1 MQTAIADNELISP
14 AVFEA
19 LAEQTLVGMTVVAD
33 GRIVYANRKCCELFG
48 YRRSEFLRLSPLELV
63 IEGQRDSVRERM
75 EQRLRGESLSS
86 EYFVHVLRKDGSP
99 LELEVR
105 GTVIDFGGTAA
116 LATSFVDVT
125 EIRRA
130 KQEIEWLAA
139 VAQHARHK
147 RDIAQRYLDVA
158 GVMLIVFSADE
169 TISLINRMGCSVLG
183 YRGSEDLVGKN
194 WIEVFIPE
202 ARRSEMRA
210 AFHSFLDGTSPGGET
225 YENPVLTRS
234 GEERIINWR
243 NERLIDENGKTTG
256 ILSSGED
263 ITERRR
269 AEASLRASESRFR
282 QIAENLQEVFW
293 ITNADKTELEYVSP
307 AYELVWGRS
316 LAEVYARPT
325 SFLDAIVPE
334 DRDHIEEQVRKQ
346 TSADY
351 DAEYRIVR
359 ADGEIRWIHDRS
371 VGIKND
377 EGRVY
382 RLIGIAEDI
391 TQRKRAELRL
401 HELAHFDQLTGL
413 ANRTS
418 FLARLDREIAQGGSG
433 AVFLLDLDGF
443 KKLNDSAGHHI
454 GDLLLRAAAG
464 RLAATVSAGV
474 LISRWGGDE
483 FALFVPAPAGSSELN
498 EIVRAIHAAFE
509 QPFLFPHREVFLSAS
524 FGIASFPNDGGSA
537 EALLMNAD
545 LALYEAKAAGK
556 ATSRVFTPALKDA
569 VQKELDLEAELRR
582 AFSNSEFGLYYQP
595 QVDLKT
601 GTLIGAEALLR
612 WRHPKRGIL
621 EPAAF
626 LRVLKESPIA
636 AAVGNWTID
645 EALAAAER
653 LYRSGYHLRIAVNL
667 FSAQVRAGGLEKI
680 IERSL
685 EQHSIPPELFEI
697 EITEKIALGANAMT
711 ISTLTAIRDLGVGIA
726 FDDYGTGYASLSMLT
741 HYPLTRLKIDRTFV
755 SRMMSNPGDAAIIKA
770 IIGLGHGFELN
781 LTAEGI
787 ETFEQAEALCELGC
801 EEGQGYLFGRPM
813 PFNVLTGLAA
823 STVRNSSVRFRR
835 RSA

>member
-1 MQTAIADNELISP
+1 VKSAIADKHLISP
-14 AVFEA
+14 AVFEE
-19 LAEQTLVGMTVVAD
+19 LAEHTLVGMTVVAD

-48 YRRSEFLRLSPLELV
+48 YPRSEFLRLSSLELV
-63 IEGQRDSVRERM
+63 VEGQRDAVRERM
-75 EQRLRGESLSS
+75 EQRLRGETFTS
-86 EYFVHVLRKDGSP
+86 EYFVHAIRKDGSTI
-99 LELEVR
+99 ELEVR
-105 GTVIDFGGTAA
+105 GTIINIGGNAA

-130 KQEIEWLAA
+130 KQKIERHAA
-139 VAQHARHK
+139 VAQDARRE

-158 GVMLIVFSADE
+158 GVMLMVFSADE
-169 TISLINRMGCSVLG
+169 TISLINRKGCSVLG
-183 YRGSEDLVGKN
+183 YSGPEDLIGKN
-194 WIEVFIPE
+194 WIDVFIPE
-202 ARRSEMRA
+202 GKRSEMRA
-210 AFHSFLDGTSPGGET
+210 AFHSFLEGTSPGGET
-225 YENPVLTRS
+225 YENPVLTRA
-234 GEERIINWR
+234 GEERIISWR
-243 NERLIDENGKTTG
+243 NQRLIDENGNTTG

-263 ITERRR
+263 ITDRRR

-293 ITNADKTELEYVSP
+293 ITNADKTALEYVSP

-316 LAEVYARPT
+316 VADVYERPN
-325 SFLDAIVPE
+325 SFLDAIMPE
-334 DRDHIEEQVRKQ
+334 DRDDIEEQVRRQ
-346 TSADY
+346 ASADY
-351 DAEYRIVR
+351 DVEYRIVR
-359 ADGEIRWIHDRS
+359 PDGEIRWIHDRS

-391 TQRKRAELRL
+391 TQRKRADLRL

-418 FLARLDREIAQGGSG
+418 FLARLDSEIAQGRPG
-433 AVFLLDLDGF
+433 AVLLLDLDGF

-454 GDLLLRAAAG
+454 GDLLLRAAAR
-464 RLAATVSAGV
+464 RLAATVSPGV

-483 FALFVPAPAGSSELN
+483 FALFVPARSGSTEFN
-498 EIVRAIHAAFE
+498 EIEKAMHAFE
-509 QPFLFPHREVFLSAS
+509 QPFLLPRRELFLSAS

-556 ATSRVFTPALKDA
+556 ATSRWFRPALKDA
-569 VQKELDLEAELRR
+569 VQKELDLETELRR
-582 AFSNSEFGLYYQP
+582 AFSNSEFELYYQP

-601 GTLIGAEALLR
+601 GTLVGAEALLR
-612 WRHPKRGIL
+612 WRHPKRGVL

-636 AAVGNWTID
+636 AAVGNWTIA

-680 IERSL
+680 IEHSL
-685 EQHSIPPELFEI
+685 ERHSIPPELFEI
-697 EITEKIALGANAMT
+697 EITEKIALGANAMN
-711 ISTLTAIRDLGVGIA
+711 IATLTAIRDLGVGIA

-755 SRMMSNPGDAAIIKA
+755 SRMRSNPGDVAIIKA
-770 IIGLGHGFELN
+770 IIGLGQGFELN
-781 LTAEGI
+781 VTAEGI
-787 ETFEQAEALCELGC
+787 ETFEQAEALCGLGC

-813 PFNVLTGLAA
+813 PFNELSDLAA
-823 STVRNSSVRFRR
+823 NTVRNSGIRFWR